1 MRILYID
8 PVATESQA
16 VTSWLWNHDVD
27 VSSCKASA
35 LEKIENDY
43 DLVLV
48 DQTAGGWV
56 PVTSVPTLTVS
67 GLQNL
72 ACDPS
77 TRDVDPLI
85 CILERQPQRTA
96 EQAQVLRILKSLD
109 AMDRQISAIR

>member
-8 PVATESQA
+8 PASTQRQTVAG
-16 VTSWLWNHDVD
+16 WLWNHDVD
-27 VSSCKASA
+27 VSSCKESA

-43 DLVLV
+43 DLILV
-48 DQTAGGWV
+48 DQTAGGWI
-56 PVTSVPTLTVS
+56 PVTSVPTLMVT
-67 GLQNL
+67 GLTKL

-77 TRDVDPLI
+77 TRNSDPLV

-96 EQAQVLRILKSLD
+96 EQAQVIRILKSLD

>member
-8 PVATESQA
+8 PATTESQA

-27 VSSCKASA
+27 VSSSKEST

-43 DLVLV
+43 DLILV

-56 PVTSVPTLTVS
+56 PVTPVPTLLVT
-67 GLQNL
+67 GLQHL

-77 TRDVDPLI
+77 TKDVDPLI